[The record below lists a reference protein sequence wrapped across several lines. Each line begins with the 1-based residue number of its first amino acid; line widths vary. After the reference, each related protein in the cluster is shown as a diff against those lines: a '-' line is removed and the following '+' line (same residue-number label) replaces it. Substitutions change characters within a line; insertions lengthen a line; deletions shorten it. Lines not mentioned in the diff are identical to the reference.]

1 MVRIKQGTNEADCSL
16 ERAVHDAADAHS
28 IIAVTDADG
37 TITYV
42 NDNFV
47 RLSGYSREELIGQ
60 NHSLLNS
67 GLHPPRFFAALWE
80 QIKSGKSWHG
90 TICNRTKD
98 GSTYWVDTTISPIKD
113 EQGSITGYVSVRTD
127 ISAIVAEKNRRKDE
141 AENAACLSDLYAI
154 ACEAPSL
161 AEALD
166 KSLKRLMQVSWLK
179 LKDKGGIFLADEK
192 ARILRLAAGHNLG
205 AIQSLCAKVKYG
217 QCLCGRAAQS
227 GELQFADNIDERHD
241 LRHDK
246 MTAHGHYNV
255 PLHYGEEL
263 VGVLVVYLPEGAERC
278 AEHETFLNTYAST
291 LALIIRL
298 KQKQIRLS
306 DEVERSNRLAKE
318 AQKASEAAT
327 LAAEA
332 KANFL
337 ATMSHEIRTPMN
349 SILGMIYLMEQTE
362 LDEEQREYAEI
373 AKTSADSLMVV
384 IDDILDFSKYE
395 QGAFTLENIPVTLND
410 FAQSSLE
417 PFMAPAEAKGIDLS
431 CQVDENLPEAIMGDP
446 TRLRQ
451 IVNNFVS
458 NALKFTEKGRIFLKF
473 TRTGSKDQ
481 PHLLLMVSDT
491 GPGIEPQALDHIF
504 ERFSQAD
511 NSITRKFGGTGLGL
525 AICKTLAE
533 AMGGEIGVDTV
544 LDQGSTFWVRIP
556 LQAADEEAET
566 ETVDE
571 DDERDACYL
580 PLNILV
586 AEDNPH
592 NRFLIR
598 KVLEAGNHQVT
609 CVEDGLQA
617 LELVARTAFDVVL
630 MDLQMPVLDGIA
642 ATREIR
648 KLPAPFGTVPIYAVT
663 ANALSE
669 HQEET
674 RAAGMDGHI
683 NKPIQPAQVFGML
696 EMIMRQKQEQDGL
709 SSLLKTAS

>member
-1 MVRIKQGTNEADCSL
+1 MREDQGTRKTDCSL

-47 RLSGYSREELIGQ
+47 RLSGYAREELIGQ

-67 GLHPPRFFAALWE
+67 GLHPPEFFAALWNR
-80 QIKSGKSWHG
+80 IRSGKPWRG
-90 TICNRTKD
+90 TIRNRTKD
-98 GSTYWVDTTISPIKD
+98 GKTYWVDTSIAPIKD
-113 EQGSITGYVSVRTD
+113 EQGVITGYVSVRTD
-127 ISAIVAEKNRRKDE
+127 ISAIVTEKNRRKDE

-166 KSLKRLMQVSWLK
+166 KSLKRLMQVSWLT
-179 LKDKGGIFLADEK
+179 LENKGGIFLADEEMQV
-192 ARILRLAAGHNLG
+192 LRLEASQNLG
-205 AIQSLCAKVKYG
+205 PLQGLCAKVAFG
-217 QCLCGRAAQS
+217 HCLCGRAAQKRV
-227 GELQFADNIDERHD
+227 LQFAGCIDERHD
-241 LRHDK
+241 VQHDG
-246 MTAHGHYNV
+246 MEPHGHYNV
-255 PLHYGEEL
+255 PLLYGEEL
-263 VGVLVVYLPEGAERC
+263 VGVLVVYLPHGAERC
-278 AEHETFLNTYAST
+278 PEHEAFLKTYANT

-318 AQKASEAAT
+318 ARAASEAAT

-332 KANFL
+332 KSNFL

-349 SILGMIYLMEQTE
+349 SILGMLYLMEQTD
-362 LDEEQREYAEI
+362 LNEEQREYAEI

-384 IDDILDFSKYE
+384 IDDILDYSKYE
-395 QGAFTLENIPVTLND
+395 QGAFTLESIPIELES
-410 FAQSSLE
+410 FARSSLE
-417 PFMAPAEAKGIDLS
+417 PFRAPAEAKGIDLR
-431 CQVDENLPEAIMGDP
+431 CQVDDTLPAAVMGDP

-451 IVNNFVS
+451 IVNNLVS
-458 NALKFTEKGRIFLKF
+458 NAIKFTEKGKILLKLARIVQD
-473 TRTGSKDQ
+473 GQ
-481 PHLLLMVSDT
+481 PHLMLMVSDT
-491 GPGIEPQALDHIF
+491 GTGIEPQALEHIF

-556 LQAADEEAET
+556 LRAAEMAPEDEAQG
-566 ETVDE
+566 DE
-571 DDERDACYL
+571 SGENGLYCL

-598 KVLEAGNHQVT
+598 KVLEAGNHHVT
-609 CVEDGLQA
+609 CVEDGMQA
-617 LELVARTAFDVVL
+617 LELAAKTEFDVIL

-669 HQEET
+669 HHEET
-674 RAAGMDGHI
+674 EAAGMDGHI
-683 NKPIQPAQVFGML
+683 NKPIQPAQIFGTL
-696 EMIMRQKQEQDGL
+696 EAITRKKQEQDTGA
-709 SSLLKTAS
+709 SLLKTAS